1 VTFNRWTARLNALA
15 ILAGIVLVMHLVT
28 ASGLVSTFLL
38 PSPAQIAAS
47 IPRLIFQEGLFYRLS
62 LSVVSVFAAAGLA
75 ILIGTLVGWGL
86 YRNRNAWL
94 AFSGWIAGLNAAPLI
109 LLFPL
114 MLVIFGRGA
123 TAIVALGVLGGL
135 PPIMLKS
142 REAFAGARRV
152 LLDVG
157 RSFNLSPAKAFWLI
171 HLPAAAPTMVA
182 GFRLGSFYALLSVIG
197 GEFLTGIGGVGAL
210 IPDLAERFQIAAMY
224 GAIVFVILTSAAF
237 ITLVKRV
244 ERWFRPI

>member
-1 VTFNRWTARLNALA
+1 VSFDRRIARLNSLA
-15 ILAGIVLVMHLVT
+15 ILAGIVIALQLVT
-28 ASGLVSTFLL
+28 GLGLVSTFLL
-38 PSPAQIAAS
+38 PSPTQIAAS
-47 IPRLIFQEGLFYRLS
+47 MPRLFLEEGLLYRLS
-62 LSVVSVFAAAGLA
+62 ISVVSVFIAATLA
-75 ILIGTLVGWGL
+75 ILIGTIVGWGL

-114 MLVIFGRGA
+114 LLVIFGRGSS
-123 TAIVALGVLGGL
+123 TIVALGVLGGV
-135 PPIMLKS
+135 PPIMLKT
-142 REAFAGARRV
+142 REAFAGTRRV

-157 RSFNLSPAKAFWLI
+157 QSFNLSPARMFWLI

-237 ITLVKRV
+237 ITVVKRA

>member
-1 VTFNRWTARLNALA
+1 VTFNRWIARLNAVA
-15 ILAGIVLVMHLVT
+15 ILGGILLVMHFVT
-28 ASGLVSTFLL
+28 TSGLVSTFLL

-62 LSVVSVFAAAGLA
+62 LSVVSVFTAAGLA
-75 ILIGTLVGWGL
+75 ILIGTVVGWGL

-123 TAIVALGVLGGL
+123 TAIIALGVLGGL